1 MAAARRSSRGAPIPL
16 AIEQLLRGACHINSP
31 AGGTNTSCRARAMAG
46 RRLLR
51 PGEQVGL
58 IQRASRARQPRFR
71 PAHSCRSINREGTV
85 QLQQSCSGATGKA
98 KEEWRAWRK
107 LGRRRTPWMAGAP
120 SSRPSMQVL
129 CPSDVLPVAPPI
141 PTRHRAALIQ
151 CSPGARV
158 RAAASEQAW
167 SRSRHGRQPFAAQQ
181 SK

>member
-1 MAAARRSSRGAPIPL
+1 MQFLLNFAPKFCIGTTSKASCTVKSGEISVELEHCRPFLPCPIWLLASSRSSSFSERA
-16 AIEQLLRGACHINSP
+16 EQD
-31 AGGTNTSCRARAMAG
+31 
-46 RRLLR
+46 
-51 PGEQVGL
+51 
-58 IQRASRARQPRFR
+58 RASSPSGTRPHPAADPLIGKVQP
-71 PAHSCRSINREGTV
+71 
-85 QLQQSCSGATGKA
+85 QQSCSGATGKA

-151 CSPGARV
+151 CSPGARE
-158 RAAASEQAW
+158 RAAASEHAW

>member
-1 MAAARRSSRGAPIPL
+1 MQFCIGTTRKASCSVELGEISVELEHRRPFLPCPVWLLASSHSSSFSGRA
-16 AIEQLLRGACHINSP
+16 EQDSL
-31 AGGTNTSCRARAMAG
+31 
-46 RRLLR
+46 
-51 PGEQVGL
+51 V
-58 IQRASRARQPRFR
+58 R
-71 PAHSCRSINREGTV
+71 PAHVHVR
-85 QLQQSCSGATGKA
+85 LQQSCSGATGKA

-129 CPSDVLPVAPPI
+129 CPSDVLPVAPQI

-158 RAAASEQAW
+158 RAAASEHAW